1 MNKKSNQKNYDI
13 LLETFACLKTKLAP
27 YAKKLIVHID
37 EKEKY
42 GLIGDK
48 DYTTTSLKTG
58 KTATK
63 HGMHFVDLIIQK
75 GYVGFYLMCAY
86 TDSNFMQEFSE
97 ELQKRRKGKS
107 CFYFKK
113 PTEVTVELD
122 KMLKKAYNSFKQKNW
137 L

>member
-1 MNKKSNQKNYDI
+1 MKRATKKITIYCW
-13 LLETFACLKTKLAP
+13 TFALLKKKLEP
-27 YAKKLIVHID
+27 YSKKLIVHTD

-42 GLIGDK
+42 GLVGDK

-75 GYVGFYLMCAY
+75 GYVGFYFMCAY

-97 ELQKRRKGKS
+97 EK
-107 CFYFKK
+107 
-113 PTEVTVELD
+113 T
-122 KMLKKAYNSFKQKNW
+122 
-137 L
+137 

>member
-1 MNKKSNQKNYDI
+1 MSEKSNQKNYDL
-13 LLETFACLKTKLAP
+13 LLETFALLKKKLAP
-27 YAKKLIVHID
+27 YSKKLIVHTD

-42 GLIGDK
+42 GLVGDK

-75 GYVGFYLMCAY
+75 GYVGFYFMCAY

-113 PTEVTVELD
+113 PTEVTADFANYVMEVSIT
-122 KMLKKAYNSFKQKNW
+122 KSFAKNI
-137 L
+137 